1 MLDVDRVVRTFAAIK
16 AWMNHHYT
24 LWTLALL
31 ALEALPFKLAFRR
44 TGGLNY
50 PEWLVVATF
59 LTAQAFVLQAVG
71 MPLQRAF
78 PDARGWIVMLA
89 MLYGVASLVQYFGR
103 DQARWK
109 VALRAVLGYVLF
121 KLATTA
127 LSVLGALAVVLSAI
141 RP

>member
-1 MLDVDRVVRTFAAIK
+1 M
-16 AWMNHHYT
+16 
-24 LWTLALL
+24 
-31 ALEALPFKLAFRR
+31 
-44 TGGLNY
+44 
-50 PEWLVVATF
+50 VATF

-109 VALRAVLGYVLF
+109 VALRAVLRAVQAGHHR
-121 KLATTA
+121 AERA
-127 LSVLGALAVVLSAI
+127 GCAGGGALGDPAVSA
-141 RP
+141 RAVSGTG

>member
-1 MLDVDRVVRTFAAIK
+1 MI
-16 AWMNHHYT
+16 
-24 LWTLALL
+24 
-31 ALEALPFKLAFRR
+31 
-44 TGGLNY
+44 
-50 PEWLVVATF
+50 ATF

-89 MLYGVASLVQYFGR
+89 MLYGVASLV
-103 DQARWK
+103 
-109 VALRAVLGYVLF
+109 RAALGYVVF